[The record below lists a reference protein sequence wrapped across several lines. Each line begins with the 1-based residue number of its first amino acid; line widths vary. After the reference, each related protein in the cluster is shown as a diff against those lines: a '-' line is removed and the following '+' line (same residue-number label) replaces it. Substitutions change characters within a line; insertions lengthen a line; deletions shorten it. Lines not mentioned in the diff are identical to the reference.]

1 MTTQT
6 SSTTAPV
13 YAGMG
18 GGSVCVAKH
27 TFTVAAADTL
37 LTFKNALP
45 AGATVF
51 QGWMYGADIDTG
63 TEALD
68 IDIGWAAN
76 ADEVA
81 DPDGFGN
88 LGVISGDTITDLKPV
103 AGIFYPFQGVLFTA
117 GPKTFTAKTDLT
129 LTINAPANAGG
140 TGALT
145 IVALYTTE

>member
-13 YAGMG
+13 YAGFG

-37 LTFKNALP
+37 LTFKNAIP

-51 QGWMYGADIDTG
+51 MGFLYGADIDTG

-68 IDIGWAAN
+68 MDIGWAAT

-88 LGVISGDTITDLKPV
+88 LGTITGDTITDLKPV
-103 AGIFYPFQGVLFTA
+103 AGIYYPFQGTLFTA
-117 GPKTFTAKTDLT
+117 GPKTFTAQADLT
-129 LTINAPANAGG
+129 ITINTAANAGG

-145 IVALYTTE
+145 IVALYTTV